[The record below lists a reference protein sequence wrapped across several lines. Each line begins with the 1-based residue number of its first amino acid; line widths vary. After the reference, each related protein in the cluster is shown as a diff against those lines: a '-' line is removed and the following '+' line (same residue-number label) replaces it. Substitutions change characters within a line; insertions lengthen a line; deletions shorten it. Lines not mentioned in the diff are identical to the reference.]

1 MVPLAPI
8 SPGSVSVPVVFV
20 ACKGAI
26 GLVIGN
32 APVVGCSSFD
42 VVSGFVRFGATPAE
56 AGGETCLG
64 ADSEPFIG
72 SRPLDL
78 KPERGRVG
86 GRGVSGKMGTSG
98 TLPGSRVSTGARLLD
113 DRNAAKPSAV
123 RSPVDLLLL

>member
-20 ACKGAI
+20 ACKGEI

-32 APVVGCSSFD
+32 ARVVGCSLFD

-56 AGGETCLG
+56 GETCLG

-78 KPERGRVG
+78 KPERERVG
-86 GRGVSGKMGTSG
+86 GRGVSGKVGTSG
-98 TLPGSRVSTGARLLD
+98 TLSGSRVSTGARLLD